1 MSGRG
6 EKQPAVSLIIPVY
19 NTGDYLHR
27 CLESALRQTLQ
38 DMEIIAVDDGSDD
51 GSQQVLD
58 DCAARHPGRLTVVHQ
73 PNAGVSAAR
82 NRGLDLARGT
92 YVAFLDGDDCL
103 TDTFCEKLLT
113 MALRERAQICKGTCF
128 KLEVGN
134 DGRTHLLYAYSQ
146 YLSVL
151 RSRLCFSGDMFTAM
165 YRQDY
170 LRKHSIRFDE
180 DLIFCEDA
188 LFLHQAVL
196 SCRCLAVDDTAV
208 YLKCSRP
215 GSAVHGLMSSR
226 KVHDAIRVV
235 RDISASLR
243 CSQASLDEPGL
254 AHSWLSLEMLLAGMI
269 ANAADA
275 ADAAAAR
282 SCTEQ
287 LIADCPC
294 PQALDRLRAA
304 RAALQSR
311 TGRDPGQPQK
321 LVLRS

>member
-1 MSGRG
+1 
-6 EKQPAVSLIIPVY
+6 
-19 NTGDYLHR
+19 
-27 CLESALRQTLQ
+27 
-38 DMEIIAVDDGSDD
+38 
-51 GSQQVLD
+51 
-58 DCAARHPGRLTVVHQ
+58 
-73 PNAGVSAAR
+73 
-82 NRGLDLARGT
+82 
-92 YVAFLDGDDCL
+92 
-103 TDTFCEKLLT
+103 
-113 MALRERAQICKGTCF
+113 
-128 KLEVGN
+128 
-134 DGRTHLLYAYSQ
+134 
-146 YLSVL
+146 
-151 RSRLCFSGDMFTAM
+151 MFTAL

-170 LRKHSIRFDE
+170 LLEHAIRFDE

-226 KVHDAIRVV
+226 KVHNAIRVV
-235 RDISASLR
+235 RAISASLSR
-243 CSQASLDEPGL
+243 NQASLDEPGL

-269 ANAADA
+269 AHAADA

-304 RAALQSR
+304 RAALQEQADH
-311 TGRDPGQPQK
+311 DPGHPQK